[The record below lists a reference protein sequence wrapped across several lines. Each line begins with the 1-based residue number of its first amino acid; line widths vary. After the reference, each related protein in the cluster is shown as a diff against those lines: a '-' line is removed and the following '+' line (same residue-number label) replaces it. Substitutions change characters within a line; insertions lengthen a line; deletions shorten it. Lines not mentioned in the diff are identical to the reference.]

1 MTPEEVIEVLRIDQ
15 PRGGK
20 RGADDSVASG
30 RFPPTLG
37 STTSVDPVLQP
48 LLDKCEKFSG
58 GLWPH
63 ALDVLCTLVE
73 RYVAV
78 ESQFDG
84 LAYDRAVQQMLQ
96 QQPGDADDANA
107 VYAALLSHAQ
117 LTRTSALM
125 DSLLR
130 RLPSIARRCHVDSD
144 RCLAKCVRDTAVAW
158 LHALGC
164 RQRAC
169 GC

>member
-1 MTPEEVIEVLRIDQ
+1 LLDGDVSMTPEEVIEVLRIDQ

-37 STTSVDPVLQP
+37 SITSVDPVLQP
-48 LLDKCEKFSG
+48 LLDKCEKFTG
-58 GLWPH
+58 GLWSH

-96 QQPGDADDANA
+96 WGDVDA
-107 VYAALLSHAQ
+107 VYAALLSHTQ
-117 LTRTSALM
+117 LARNSVLI

-144 RCLAKCVRDTAVAW
+144 RCLAKCARDSAVA
-158 LHALGC
+158 
-164 RQRAC
+164 
-169 GC
+169 